1 MDNKD
6 FEEPERIND
15 LKDVSQNIGVKSK
28 GDTLKQPLSQRKKI
42 FLALVFLIGI
52 SLSYPT
58 VLPFG
63 IIFSAI
69 LLFQKNRKA
78 TIAGFILVSY
88 QIMWVLLLAPSLS

>member
-6 FEEPERIND
+6 FEELER
-15 LKDVSQNIGVKSK
+15 SSEPQETSENIAAKSK
-28 GDTLKQPLSQRKKI
+28 VDTLKQPLSQRKKI

-52 SLSYPT
+52 ALSYPT
-58 VLPFG
+58 VLPFS

-69 LLFQKNRKA
+69 LLFQENRKA

-88 QIMWVLLLAPSLS
+88 QIMWVLLLAPNLG

>member
-6 FEEPERIND
+6 FEEPEESNEN
-15 LKDVSQNIGVKSK
+15 KEMSQNIGAKSRF
-28 GDTLKQPLSQRKKI
+28 DTPKQPISQRKKV

-52 SLSYPT
+52 ALSYPT
-58 VLPFG
+58 VLPFS

-69 LLFQKNRKA
+69 LLFQENKKA

>member
-6 FEEPERIND
+6 FEEPERSND
-15 LKDVSQNIGVKSK
+15 PKDVSQKIVVNSK
-28 GDTLKQPLSQRKKI
+28 VNTLKQPLSQRKKI
-42 FLALVFLIGI
+42 FLALVFLIGMA
-52 SLSYPT
+52 LSYPT

-69 LLFQKNRKA
+69 LLFQGNRKA

-88 QIMWVLLLAPSLS
+88 QIMWVLLVAPSLG

>member
-6 FEEPERIND
+6 FEKPETSEESQDGPPNIDIKSKRD
-15 LKDVSQNIGVKSK
+15 TQKQLLSQN
-28 GDTLKQPLSQRKKI
+28 KKI

-52 SLSYPT
+52 ALSYPT
-58 VLPFG
+58 VLPFS
-63 IIFSAI
+63 IVFSAI
-69 LLFQKNRKA
+69 LLFQENRKA

>member
-6 FEEPERIND
+6 FEKPETSEE
-15 LKDVSQNIGVKSK
+15 SQDSSRNLGIKSK
-28 GDTLKQPLSQRKKI
+28 RTQKKPLSQNKKI
-42 FLALVFLIGI
+42 FLALVFLIGVA
-52 SLSYPT
+52 LSYPT
-58 VLPFG
+58 VLPFS

-69 LLFQKNRKA
+69 LLFQENRKA